1 MAQVIWNSDI
11 DVYNKDVIPINI
23 AKNIA
28 KYLPIQDLLSFSQV
42 SKNCHLAV
50 TDPKLWVSML
60 KGMGVW
66 QEAKQLTKQDIKSNQ
81 KVTPL
86 GLSKRSINMYGL
98 YSSI

>member
-81 KVTPL
+81 KVTP
-86 GLSKRSINMYGL
+86 GAI
-98 YSSI
+98 